1 MSQPDAPPVHVGA
14 LAVTLHLPE
23 PNSLKEKRRIIKS
36 IKDRVSAKFNA
47 SVSEIGEHDKWQA
60 AVLGFSIISNDKNL
74 IASQFDDILSLID
87 SVSGVRI
94 TAQQIEYL

>member
-1 MSQPDAPPVHVGA
+1 MADEVPVHAGA

-23 PNSLKEKRRIIKS
+23 SQSLKEKRRVLKS
-36 IKDRVSAKFNA
+36 IKDRVRSGFNV

-60 AVLGFSIISNDKNL
+60 AVLGFAMISNDKKL
-74 IASQFDDILSLID
+74 ISGNFEHIRSLVE

-94 TAQQIEYL
+94 TAQQSEFF